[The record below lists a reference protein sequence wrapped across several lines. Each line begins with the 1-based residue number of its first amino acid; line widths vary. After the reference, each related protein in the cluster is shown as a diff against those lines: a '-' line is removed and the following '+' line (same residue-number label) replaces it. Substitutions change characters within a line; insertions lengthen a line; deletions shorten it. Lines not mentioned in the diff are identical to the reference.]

1 MTDFRRG
8 GNRRS
13 DRVLDEGFVADLA
26 SLPMED
32 LRGRRAQTEQAEAD
46 LSYLRRLLQGRIDI
60 VQAEVARRVRGDGE
74 SVLDQ
79 LTEVLAH
86 DAPTTPYGLGR
97 HTTVQ
102 PTAVGERRRRVELMA
117 ADVELS
123 DLGSKSDEDL
133 QEALDTFTA
142 AERDVSAERH
152 QVQRVMDLFGAEV
165 ARRYRDG
172 EASVDSLLTEEQG

>member
-1 MTDFRRG
+1 
-8 GNRRS
+8 
-13 DRVLDEGFVADLA
+13 
-26 SLPMED
+26 
-32 LRGRRAQTEQAEAD
+32 
-46 LSYLRRLLQGRIDI
+46 
-60 VQAEVARRVRGDGE
+60 
-74 SVLDQ
+74 
-79 LTEVLAH
+79 
-86 DAPTTPYGLGR
+86 
-97 HTTVQ
+97 
-102 PTAVGERRRRVELMA
+102 MA